1 MTVRAETK
9 RTLPFFVLK
18 TMNDLKVFTLLLEVL
33 LETFYYTLDSISNE
47 GTLLSLSVICGARV
61 INFSGQPQLPDSRTI
76 SLTALEGCTIW
87 CRLYPVVRSS
97 MNSLAKWVKL
107 LFLETRPH
115 FLLLSVVLSCVGTSM
130 AWYEGHF
137 ELFFSILAFVG
148 LLLIHTSCNVL
159 NDYFDY
165 MSGIDKETLRTPF
178 SGGSGFLAAEAL
190 TPRLVYILGIACFV
204 IASGIGLFFLKVRG
218 WALLPL
224 LIVGG
229 ASAYF
234 YSTHIARWMLGEF
247 FAGLNLGVL
256 AVLGAYFV
264 QSGYYSWEAFVGSLP
279 SGILTYNLLLINEF
293 PDVGPDRKGGRKNI
307 VIVLGKRRAGLLYLI
322 TSGLVYLC
330 IILGVSFQFMPLG
343 TLLGLLTIPIALKA
357 VRGAS
362 SKYNASDG
370 DFLPIM
376 GLNVTVVLVT
386 QALIALGYVFSGH
399 VAG

>member
-1 MTVRAETK
+1 
-9 RTLPFFVLK
+9 
-18 TMNDLKVFTLLLEVL
+18 
-33 LETFYYTLDSISNE
+33 
-47 GTLLSLSVICGARV
+47 
-61 INFSGQPQLPDSRTI
+61 
-76 SLTALEGCTIW
+76 
-87 CRLYPVVRSS
+87 

-234 YSTHIARWMLGEF
+234 YSTHIARWLLGEF
-247 FAGLNLGVL
+247 LAGLNLGVL
-256 AVLGAYFV
+256 AVLGTYFV
-264 QSGYYSWEAFVGSLP
+264 QSGYYSWGAFVGSLP

-293 PDVGPDRKGGRKNI
+293 PDIVPDRKWGRRNL
-307 VIVLGKRRAGLLYLI
+307 VIFLGKRRASVLYLI

-330 IILGVSFQFMPLG
+330 IILGVLLQLMPLG
-343 TLLGLLTIPIALKA
+343 TLLGLFTIPIALKA
-357 VRGAS
+357 VRGAL
-362 SKYNASDG
+362 SKYDVSGEN
-370 DFLPIM
+370 FLPVM
-376 GLNVTVVLVT
+376 GSNVIVVLMT
-386 QALIALGYVFSGH
+386 QALIALGYVLSRAL
-399 VAG
+399 VQ